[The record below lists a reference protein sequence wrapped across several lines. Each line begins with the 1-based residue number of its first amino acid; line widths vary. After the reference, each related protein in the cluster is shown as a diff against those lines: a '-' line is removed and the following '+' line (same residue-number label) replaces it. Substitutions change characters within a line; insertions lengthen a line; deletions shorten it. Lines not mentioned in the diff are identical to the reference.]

1 MAEEV
6 GDAVFHLLPRLL
18 QVLPCA
24 PTLSAAP
31 SPLTALYPAL
41 LSAAAADPA
50 LTPLAALS
58 PLLAHVAAAAVV
70 DRAPAAADA
79 AAALAAA
86 LVRRA
91 PASVAA
97 FLRDLCVLLAATRAG
112 ARGRVAVFAAF
123 AEAATAA
130 EDVVAPGDG
139 GGGDGGGKVS
149 AAWPG
154 TPLSVDC
161 DDGTA
166 SALVH
171 LIVRLVR
178 SPAWVRV
185 GSRVRALVV
194 RDVLSAR
201 GVASGALER
210 TDAEEEDA
218 RAFSRL
224 LLALRDAATS
234 GVPLPRPL
242 GLQVDA
248 MLAELRREEVEASR
262 PATASRSAQVTPPT
276 KKRRRVPDTPST
288 GTGSRVEDRL
298 QAVSEMAWGP
308 EACALVSRLCVT
320 VLRDKDGVNGSVDVS
335 AMALEVGVNFLNTAV
350 GRADEEGVELWKS
363 PEAPAALSSYLDL
376 AASLLEVA
384 AIAQARYARH
394 CELESTLSAVPSGG
408 TTASAMSSSGFA
420 SARDGSGRGT
430 WGGHQKEV
438 AAKTS
443 HPQDATAF
451 ASAATPTLRLLEA
464 IPHFAAGR
472 TSDSGSADAAIITR
486 ASMILWRLA
495 DIFIAFVRVDKVGSD
510 LMLDGDDEGAFSAF
524 LRTLRP
530 RLVAVAASL
539 EKVGLD
545 PTSVNCS
552 TARSA
557 LLRSAVRTLA
567 CETTSSLSPDMELS
581 ASRLEAVIRDCLT
594 ADCPSLTAGALAA
607 LADVICTRS
616 ACRLGCVLE
625 LENQTVAAGVVT
637 ACSVDVWTACY
648 QLVEPLIKGAGHDLI
663 AGAAARVLCRLVI
676 HAPPGKLGV
685 AGAELVQ
692 AVWHPLSHSARREAS
707 SCLPRIFAASGN
719 ANADATS
726 EGDAH
731 GASRRSG
738 MLQATEDSWD
748 GPERAFQVDG
758 TAGGF
763 RVIAKLLGT
772 ELQEQLSNRRP
783 PNLDPMSLGLLARI
797 GDRGGGAESKV
808 VGIAWE
814 ALLRAAV
821 RDQMNARLRVTSE
834 GQGVHAV
841 SSSPAFQ
848 AWDELAFV
856 SCSVDGLVSRDFA
869 MNDEGLVLL
878 GNRSLSSNSKASLG
892 HLQQVWDHSVADVI
906 ARSLVSRYKNWL
918 PMSLGYLLGD
928 DAFTARLVTVVGE
941 RSVASFW
948 DKVPRFA
955 LGAVLRDGNA
965 VTLES
970 LALRVNRPAK
980 DLVSRVCADALARTA
995 LQSAD
1000 AFAATGEN
1008 KSIQVIEL
1016 VMAMTIS
1023 DVIESRVGKIVQ
1035 RIVMEL
1041 GAGRDDFVKRALS
1054 QISQTLSVRRTS
1066 QVTLTAEEL
1075 VVEHFLLV
1083 MDAVNR
1089 GIFAPR
1095 VPMSE
1100 RLRCLSVL
1108 DSVLQLCYKSLN
1120 LFIAK
1125 VMATLKT
1132 CLRIEGADRTFR
1144 DAVCKVWVTFMS
1156 ALGAARLGPHLGQVI
1171 SILAPLLGQHHR
1183 TFAPAICDV
1192 FVNHKDVV
1200 APYFPG
1206 ISLLVSTIAH
1216 PSFAPVAEVVLAAE
1230 RPSVVGADGDVS
1242 DTEVM
1247 DKYVMNL
1254 DEVLTQATTH
1264 DSAAIRSLA
1273 LDHMLSLLRSRRGWL
1288 LTCMSASGD
1297 DIWENV
1303 KKDLLR
1309 RLVHGFT
1316 GLLLHA
1322 DWSVRDRAIRCL
1334 GEVGAIDPVR
1344 LGDRAFSGC
1353 GQKLGSSSSSS
1364 KRRSLPS
1371 SVRMLSI
1378 DLLKDYLVPAL
1389 HRGDLPGA
1397 GNRLNRLGLAV
1408 QELLRVCGCDPETPA
1423 TAKELLGSIA
1433 EHIGLFGDAW
1443 EQDRGLKGE
1452 KDLAA
1457 HFWVRLP
1464 DDVKEAAHPYL
1475 SCPFDTSAYNLR
1487 PAGSAVEGEE
1497 GLPFVHLAEQT
1508 LQARGRIWARLS
1520 AAASGDVESIQASEW
1535 RMQMTAQLT
1544 DYVGD
1549 RGCFGSL
1556 FKALRPILRYED
1568 SVSTYLL
1575 PLVIVDALECSIEKS
1590 DPASNPM
1597 VLSFILGEIKDAM
1610 DAGGE
1615 AAQSVF
1621 LLLDTL
1627 RDWRDIRGGRQ
1638 GRERFREE
1646 RERHSTGAGGAPR
1659 RRLQVTENELI
1670 EKAISSD
1677 VLSRLVDLEG
1687 RSDLSLMILA
1697 RAAHQCRAYS
1707 RTILYAEQHVLNLR
1721 RSAGIEAWPAFLKEM
1736 IGGARHTRHQGG
1748 EENLTIEEH
1757 EAGENTFSS
1766 EVRISETA
1774 KNVAAR
1780 RDAVAESEA
1789 LTLLQLCY
1797 AELEDADSMA
1807 GIAALRQDT
1816 GLSETILDAEA
1827 SGNFDDALL
1836 CYERALAASPGD
1848 GAMHAGFLR
1857 CLRTLGHWET
1867 MLAHAEGLG
1876 HKAFSVHDSPAAAES
1891 LKESTMALGIEAAW
1905 RLGRWDRVDELC
1917 RDTSVHNSLCGPST
1931 TITPVTGS
1939 TKALNAPGDTTAAP
1953 AHSITDTGRWESL
1966 YGTAVGEMLSCV
1978 RRRDVAA
1985 IQSIASRAR
1994 SYLLSPAA
2002 NAAMEGFARAY
2013 PLIVKLHSLAD
2024 IEDAMLFVCDTNPA
2038 LAKDTDDI
2046 ARAPRE
2052 RDGFLDKREAS
2063 LTNRLVG
2070 MHSRSEATAS
2080 SLRVREPILS
2090 CRRVC
2095 LELMGRQSE
2104 AAEVGLQLAGLA
2116 RESGNLRAAASAAF
2130 RAVSSAPKH
2139 SDEWFAA
2146 SAETA
2151 RIMAAKGDKTS
2162 ALLSLEK
2169 DIDRMT
2175 SLLRSCDT
2183 SDGAAKASEMAAR
2196 RRLASAHVL
2205 AGKWIEEARSAP
2217 VKEIVKHYQTATEL
2231 APALGDPFYALGR
2244 FYDSLLRCQSEGA
2257 SNRVKYVPAVLS
2269 SFTEALRLGHGW
2281 VFEILPRMLTV
2292 CFDFFSKV
2300 EVDLRNGRSVDNGVV
2315 RKAERATQRAFQTL
2329 PRYMWMTVVPQLMSR
2344 VLHPSDFVREQL
2356 RELLASIVAEF
2367 PDQAIWMIAP
2377 SSQLAAKERKQVA
2390 ADILN
2395 KAVQLARRGPG
2406 GKTTGAQAKSRAAI
2420 LKATARNGLCVIKQ
2434 LINVCSHI
2442 LPKDRRGRADDC
2454 SHEFGPLRKDLQ
2466 LSEVIVPTLAAL
2478 TVAIPTRSTPQRHE
2492 PFAPEPVT
2500 IVDMETTVLVMSSL
2514 MRPRR
2519 IGFIGSDGNSYRF
2532 LAKREAAGDMRK
2544 DSRLIDFL
2552 TVVNRLLAKDQEA
2565 QQRELHI
2572 KTYAVLPLTEE
2583 TGLIEWVNDIVPLR
2597 SIVRG
2602 EQQRIGKLP
2611 DSGTVQAKHNSMSKQ
2626 RFHDEWGVPAHPAV
2640 LDKFFLRQFGSDPQE
2655 WLAARNL
2662 WTRSVAAWSM
2672 TGYVVGLGDRHGEN
2686 LLIETTTGMCVHV
2699 DFAMLFDKGMTL
2711 KVPEIVPFRLTHNM
2725 VGAMGISGYEG
2736 SFRQVSEIVLG
2747 VLRGNADA
2755 LMGVLEAFLHDPLA
2769 DWARGKSSRGAQLG
2783 RSSSG
2788 QTNGGADELIGDE
2801 GGNFFAAEMR
2811 RAVELKLRGVYGR
2824 GEGELPLSIKGQV
2837 QRLIHEATSTT
2848 NLAQMYI
2855 WWGAWGM

>member
-1 MAEEV
+1 MAGDV
-6 GDAVFHLLPRLL
+6 GDAVFDLLPRLL

-24 PTLSAAP
+24 PTRSAAP

-79 AAALAAA
+79 AAALGAA
-86 LVRRA
+86 LARRA

-123 AEAATAA
+123 ADAATAA
-130 EDVVAPGDG
+130 EDVVVPGG
-139 GGGDGGGKVS
+139 GGGDGGGGGKAS
-149 AAWPG
+149 AAWPA
-154 TPLSVDC
+154 TPLVVDC

-194 RDVLSAR
+194 CDVLSAR

-210 TDAEEEDA
+210 TSAEEEDA
-218 RAFSRL
+218 RAFARL

-242 GLQVDA
+242 ALQVDA

-262 PATASRSAQVTPPT
+262 PAAASRSAQVTPPT
-276 KKRRRVPDTPST
+276 KKRRRVPSTPGT

-298 QAVSEMAWGP
+298 QAVSGMAWGP
-308 EACALVSRLCVT
+308 EACALVARLCVT
-320 VLRDKDGVNGSVDVS
+320 VLRDKDGVNGSLDVS
-335 AMALEVGVNFLNTAV
+335 AMALEVGVNLLSTAV
-350 GRADEEGVELWKS
+350 GQTEEETAELWKATDAS
-363 PEAPAALSSYLDL
+363 AALSSYLDL

-384 AIAQARYARH
+384 AIAQGRYARH
-394 CELESTLSAVPSGG
+394 CELESTRRAVPSGG
-408 TTASAMSSSGFA
+408 GTATAMSSSGLA
-420 SARDGSGRGT
+420 SALDCSDRGT
-430 WGGHQKEV
+430 FGGHQKDAGARTV
-438 AAKTS
+438 
-443 HPQDATAF
+443 HPQDATAL
-451 ASAATPTLRLLEA
+451 AAAAGPTLSLLEA
-464 IPHFAAGR
+464 IPHFAAAR
-472 TSDSGSADAAIITR
+472 SSAPGSTDAAVIIR
-486 ASMILWRLA
+486 ASMILWRLSNMYV
-495 DIFIAFVRVDKVGSD
+495 AFLRVDKMRSD
-510 LMLDGDDEGAFSAF
+510 HMLDDDDQGTFSTF
-524 LRTLRP
+524 LRTLRG
-530 RLVAVAASL
+530 RLVVVAASM
-539 EKVGLD
+539 EKVGLE
-545 PTSVNCS
+545 PGSVSCPA
-552 TARSA
+552 ARSA
-557 LLRSAVRTLA
+557 LLRSAARTMA
-567 CETTSSLSPDMELS
+567 CEASSSISADAELS
-581 ASRLEAVIRDCLT
+581 ASRLEAVIRECLA
-594 ADCPSLTAGALAA
+594 ADCPSFTAGALAA
-607 LADVICTRS
+607 LADVICAS
-616 ACRLGCVLE
+616 SQCRHGCVVE
-625 LENQTVAAGVVT
+625 TESQTIPAGVVNS
-637 ACSVDVWTACY
+637 CSRNTWAALY
-648 QLVEPLIKGAGHDLI
+648 QLVEPLIKGAGHDMI

-676 HAPPGKLGV
+676 HAPAGKLGV

-692 AVWHPLSHSARREAS
+692 AVWHPLSHRARREAS
-707 SCLPRIFAASGN
+707 SALPRIFAASGTGS
-719 ANADATS
+719 ADMTS
-726 EGDAH
+726 ESDAH
-731 GASRRSG
+731 VASGRSG
-738 MLQATEDSWD
+738 VLRATEDSWD

-763 RVIAKLLGT
+763 GVIAKLLGT

-783 PNLDPMSLGLLARI
+783 PNMDPMSLGLLARI
-797 GDRGGGAESKV
+797 GDRGRGAESKV

-814 ALLRAAV
+814 ALLRVAV
-821 RDQMNARLRVTSE
+821 RDQMNARLRVTGD
-834 GQGVHAV
+834 GQGVHTT
-841 SSSPAFQ
+841 SSAPAFQ

-856 SCSVDGLVSRDFA
+856 SCSVDGLVSREFA

-878 GNRSLSSNSKASLG
+878 GYRSFSSNSKTSVG
-892 HLQQVWDHSVADVI
+892 NLQQAWDHSVADVI

-918 PMSLGYLLGD
+918 PISLGCLLGD

-941 RSVASFW
+941 RSVAAFW

-980 DLVSRVCADALARTA
+980 DLVNRVCADALARTA
-995 LQSAD
+995 LQSDD
-1000 AFAATGEN
+1000 AFVANVEN

-1016 VMAMTIS
+1016 VMGMTIS

-1041 GAGRDDFVKRALS
+1041 GAGRDDIVKRALS
-1054 QISQTLSVRRTS
+1054 QVSQTLSVRRTS
-1066 QVTLTAEEL
+1066 QATLTADEL

-1108 DSVLQLCYKSLN
+1108 DSVLQLCHKSLN

-1144 DAVCKVWVTFMS
+1144 DAVCRVWVTFMS
-1156 ALGAARLGPHLGQVI
+1156 ALGPARLGPHLGQVI

-1192 FVNHKDVV
+1192 FVKHKDIV
-1200 APYFPG
+1200 APYFPS
-1206 ISLLVSTIAH
+1206 ISLLVSTVAH
-1216 PSFAPVAEVVLAAE
+1216 PSFAPVAEVVLAGVKA
-1230 RPSVVGADGDVS
+1230 SVVGVDGDTPGS
-1242 DTEVM
+1242 EVM
-1247 DKYVMNL
+1247 DKYVTNL

-1273 LDHMLSLLRSRRGWL
+1273 LDHMLTLLQSRRGWL

-1344 LGDRAFSGC
+1344 LGDRALSGHRH
-1353 GQKLGSSSSSS
+1353 KLGSSSLSP
-1364 KRRSLPS
+1364 KRRNLPS
-1371 SVRMLSI
+1371 SVRTLSI

-1408 QELLRVCGCDPETPA
+1408 QELLRVCGCGPETPA
-1423 TAKELLGSIA
+1423 IAKELSGVIV
-1433 EHIGLFGDAW
+1433 EHIALFGDAW
-1443 EQDRGLKGE
+1443 EQDRDLESE

-1457 HFWVRLP
+1457 HFWARLP

-1475 SCPFDTSAYNLR
+1475 SCPFDTSAYNVR
-1487 PAGSAVEGEE
+1487 AAGSATEGE
-1497 GLPFVHLAEQT
+1497 GGVPFAQLAEQT

-1520 AAASGDVESIQASEW
+1520 AAALGDVERVQASEW

-1549 RGCFGSL
+1549 RGCFGCL

-1568 SVSTYLL
+1568 ALSSYLL

-1590 DPASNPM
+1590 EPNSSPM

-1627 RDWRDIRGGRQ
+1627 RNWRDIRGGRL
-1638 GRERFREE
+1638 GRERYREE

-1659 RRLQVTENELI
+1659 RRLQITENELI
-1670 EKAISSD
+1670 EKAVSSD

-1697 RAAHQCRAYS
+1697 KAAHRCRAYS
-1707 RTILYAEQHVLNLR
+1707 RAILYAEQYVLNIR
-1721 RSAGIEAWPAFLKEM
+1721 RSAGIEAWPAFVKEM
-1736 IGGARHTRHQGG
+1736 IGGARHARHQGD
-1748 EENLTIEEH
+1748 EENLTIEEQ

-1774 KNVAAR
+1774 KNVATQ
-1780 RDAVAESEA
+1780 RDAGAESDA

-1797 AELEDADSMA
+1797 AELEDADSMS

-1867 MLAHAEGLG
+1867 MLAHAEGLS
-1876 HKAFSVHDSPAAAES
+1876 HKTLSVHDSPGAAES

-1917 RDTSVHNSLCGPST
+1917 RDTSVHNSLS
-1931 TITPVTGS
+1931 GS
-1939 TKALNAPGDTTAAP
+1939 SAALASAAGSSIALTVRGDVSASP
-1953 AHSITDTGRWESL
+1953 AHSITDAGRWEAL

-2024 IEDAMLFVCDTNPA
+2024 IEDAMLFECGSEQP
-2038 LAKDTDDI
+2038 LAKDMENATPR
-2046 ARAPRE
+2046 AREGYRE
-2052 RDGFLDKREAS
+2052 KRKAS

-2169 DIDRMT
+2169 DIDRMS
-2175 SLLRSCDT
+2175 SLLRSCDA
-2183 SDGAAKASEMAAR
+2183 SDGAAKALETAAR
-2196 RRLASAHVL
+2196 HRLASAHVL

-2244 FYDSLLRCQSEGA
+2244 FYDSLLRCQAEGT
-2257 SNRVKYVPAVLS
+2257 SNRAKYVPAVLS

-2315 RKAERATQRAFQTL
+2315 RKAERATQRAFQIL
-2329 PRYMWMTVVPQLMSR
+2329 PKYMWMTVVPQLMSR
-2344 VLHPSDFVREQL
+2344 VLHPSEFVREQL
-2356 RELLASIVAEF
+2356 RELLASIVTEF

-2395 KAVQLARRGPG
+2395 KAVQLARRGSG
-2406 GKTTGAQAKSRAAI
+2406 GKTTGAQAKSRAAT

-2478 TVAIPTRSTPQRHE
+2478 TVAIPTRSAPQRHE

-2500 IVDMETTVLVMSSL
+2500 IADMETMVLVMSSL

-2519 IGFIGSDGNSYRF
+2519 IGFIGSDGKSYRF

-2597 SIVRG
+2597 TLVRG

-2626 RFHDEWGVPAHPAV
+2626 RFHDEWGVPSHPAV

-2788 QTNGGADELIGDE
+2788 QANGGADELVGDE

-2837 QRLIHEATSTT
+2837 QRLIHEATSTA